1 MAKALMARID
11 DKCIEWIRR
20 SGEFW
25 PGGDIRVSANQW
37 LRAAFHDSSLKKVLR
52 ENSMRQALHIV
63 VTTRKGFV
71 FNWVDTKLFTFISWW
86 AHVPTSSPANNKVLE
101 SLPTIRLW
109 YGTMHF
115 GEWQQLGIIFW
126 KMIFLPS
133 KKGSSPFQTMG
144 LQARWASY
152 GKIPN
157 VIW

>member
-1 MAKALMARID
+1 MINVLNGSDDLVSFGLAETSALVPISGCEQHSMTAPSRKFYVRTLW
-11 DKCIEWIRR
+11 DKPYTLL
-20 SGEFW
+20 S
-25 PGGDIRVSANQW
+25 
-37 LRAAFHDSSLKKVLR
+37 
-52 ENSMRQALHIV
+52 
-63 VTTRKGFV
+63 TRKGFV

-133 KKGSSPFQTMG
+133 KKGSSPFQTMS